1 MAFACFPR
9 LPAEIRERIWL
20 FSLPDDTPEVCL
32 AWPVL
37 LQSYNTPSGPRAP
50 VPHGPLVVDTDFP
63 VMMHTCREARQLTL
77 SAARSGIRFRA
88 SQLAG
93 CPVPFRL
100 FQPELDILYIGCD
113 AHYLFSTVPHCFNN
127 RLESATYIWPEGDAA
142 VVAVMQKAQ
151 HLAVPLLTVTD
162 ESENFMAYIQDFA
175 TATTTVSL
183 VVPSSTFRDL
193 REYSLEC
200 ELLFKQPARRCRL
213 RPLSPSEMDTNCV
226 MPTPGSQF
234 SLSAIELEG
243 PQTLNNVMRVIR
255 ESQIIYYKQLDD
267 AGIQTLIQTFE
278 ERQPDGTYAE
288 VCQDRRYINNLVFG
302 SYPAHDSL
310 SWDENVFGA
319 NLRAAP
325 FLHPLERP
333 DPQLVR
339 VNDIDGDFDVSA
351 ERSYWIDADGKL
363 QMSAV
368 IR

>member
-1 MAFACFPR
+1 
-9 LPAEIRERIWL
+9 
-20 FSLPDDTPEVCL
+20 
-32 AWPVL
+32 
-37 LQSYNTPSGPRAP
+37 
-50 VPHGPLVVDTDFP
+50 
-63 VMMHTCREARQLTL
+63 MMHTCREARQLTL